1 MGAGCA
7 LAAGGYLWSMSAT
20 AANERAAR
28 ISRRAAWKIL
38 ITVVVSGSAIS
49 GLLWASL
56 GEGAEYY
63 KHVDEARAAQSR
75 LAGKRLRVHGTVA
88 DGSLVHQAGTL
99 DYHFVM
105 ESKAPRQHAT
115 LAVDF
120 HGIPPD
126 LFKPG
131 AEVIAAGVLG
141 SDGLLKSDRIE
152 TKCPSKYES
161 QATK

>member
-1 MGAGCA
+1 MAVK
-7 LAAGGYLWSMSAT
+7 AADGRASGVSRKT
-20 AANERAAR
+20 AWR
-28 ISRRAAWKIL
+28 IL

-63 KHVDEARAAQSR
+63 KHVDEALSSQAR
-75 LAGKRLRVHGTVA
+75 LAGKRLRVHGTVVPA
-88 DGSLVHQAGTL
+88 SLVHQAGTL

-105 ESKAPRQHAT
+105 ESKPPQQHAT
-115 LAVDF
+115 MAVDF

-141 SDGLLKSDRIE
+141 KDGMLRSDRIE

>member
-1 MGAGCA
+1 
-7 LAAGGYLWSMSAT
+7 MSAI
-20 AANERAAR
+20 AEHAPKAR
-28 ISRRAAWKIL
+28 GSRRTAWKIL
-38 ITVVVSGSAIS
+38 LTVVVSASAIS

-63 KHVDEARAAQSR
+63 KHVDEALSAQAR
-75 LAGKRLRVHGTVA
+75 LAGKRLRVHGNVV

-105 ESKAPRQHAT
+105 ESKAPRDHAT
-115 LAVDF
+115 MTVDF

-126 LFKPG
+126 LFKAG

-141 SDGLLKSDRIE
+141 NDGLLKSDRIE
-152 TKCPSKYES
+152 TKCPSKYET
-161 QATK
+161 QASKQ

>member
-1 MGAGCA
+1 LRMAAKDVVAEAREGRPAGV
-7 LAAGGYLWSMSAT
+7 
-20 AANERAAR
+20 
-28 ISRRAAWKIL
+28 SRNTAWKIL
-38 ITVVVSGSAIS
+38 LTVVVSASAIS

-56 GEGAEYY
+56 GQGAEYY
-63 KHVDEARAAQSR
+63 KHVDEALAAQAR
-75 LAGKRLRVHGTVA
+75 LAGKRLRVHGTVVPA
-88 DGSLVHQAGTL
+88 SLVHQAGTL
-99 DYHFVM
+99 DYHFMM
-105 ESKAPRQHAT
+105 ESKPPQQHAT
-115 LAVDF
+115 MVVDF

-141 SDGLLKSDRIE
+141 TDGKLRSDRIE

>member
-1 MGAGCA
+1 VS
-7 LAAGGYLWSMSAT
+7 GGYLWGMSEKVAGP
-20 AANERAAR
+20 AGV
-28 ISRRAAWKIL
+28 SRKTAWKIL
-38 ITVVVSGSAIS
+38 VTVVVSGCAVA
-49 GLLWASL
+49 GVLWASL

-63 KHVDEARAAQSR
+63 KHVDEALAAESR
-75 LAGKRLRVHGTVA
+75 LLGKRLRVHGTVV

-99 DYHFVM
+99 DYRFVM
-105 ESKAPRQHAT
+105 QSKPPRQHAS

-131 AEVIAAGVLG
+131 ADVIAAGVLG
-141 SDGLLKSDRIE
+141 SDGHLQADRIE

-161 QATK
+161 QAGK

>member
-1 MGAGCA
+1 M
-7 LAAGGYLWSMSAT
+7 T
-20 AANERAAR
+20 AATGKSASAPN
-28 ISRRAAWKIL
+28 RRTAWKIL
-38 ITVVVSGSAIS
+38 LTVLVSAVAVS

-63 KHVDEARAAQSR
+63 KHVDEALASQSH
-75 LAGKRLRVHGTVA
+75 LFGKRLRVHGSVV

-99 DYHFVM
+99 DYRFVM
-105 ESKAPRQHAT
+105 ESKAPRDHAT
-115 LAVDF
+115 MPVDF

-141 SDGLLKSDRIE
+141 KDGMLRSDRIE
-152 TKCPSKYES
+152 TKCP
-161 QATK
+161 ARRRR